1 MKKPEEYGQIFFD
14 VSGADSLAF
23 VDLLDAQDKVVRTV
37 PVVNGRAD
45 FYFLNPGKYSA
56 RLINDRNGNGVWD
69 TGKYEDKRQ
78 PEEVYYYYQVLE
90 LKANFD
96 LTQSWNIHDRPLD
109 QQKPGE
115 LKKQK
120 PDEDKKKK
128 NQNNRSSGNRR

>member
-1 MKKPEEYGQIFFD
+1 M
-14 VSGADSLAF
+14 SGADSLAF

-78 PEEVYYYYQVLE
+78 PEEV
-90 LKANFD
+90 KS
-96 LTQSWNIHDRPLD
+96 QSRASWPQLHCRTETRTL
-109 QQKPGE
+109 
-115 LKKQK
+115 
-120 PDEDKKKK
+120 
-128 NQNNRSSGNRR
+128 

>member
-1 MKKPEEYGQIFFD
+1 MVKKAAEFGEIFFD

-69 TGKYEDKRQ
+69 TGKYEAKRQ
-78 PEEVYYYYQVLE
+78 PEEVY
-90 LKANFD
+90 
-96 LTQSWNIHDRPLD
+96 
-109 QQKPGE
+109 
-115 LKKQK
+115 
-120 PDEDKKKK
+120 
-128 NQNNRSSGNRR
+128 

>member
-56 RLINDRNGNGVWD
+56 RLINDRNGNGV
-69 TGKYEDKRQ
+69 
-78 PEEVYYYYQVLE
+78 
-90 LKANFD
+90 
-96 LTQSWNIHDRPLD
+96 
-109 QQKPGE
+109 
-115 LKKQK
+115 
-120 PDEDKKKK
+120 
-128 NQNNRSSGNRR
+128 